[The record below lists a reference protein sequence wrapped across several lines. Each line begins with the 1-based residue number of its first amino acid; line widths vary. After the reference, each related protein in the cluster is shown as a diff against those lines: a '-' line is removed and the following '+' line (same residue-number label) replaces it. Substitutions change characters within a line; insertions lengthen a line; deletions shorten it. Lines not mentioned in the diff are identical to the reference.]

1 MMETEVALA
10 LSARDWSDH
19 LRRFIADHGGARVRV
34 TALGPDDLVDESFDV
49 LVIDD
54 ICSFLTPHL
63 VAVVRSSGRA
73 VIGVHDPEEFSDG
86 RERLLECGVTDVVS
100 AGALPDE
107 FLEVIGRVADL
118 TVPLEGESATRLP
131 VPADATGTEAGRVIV
146 VAGPGGGAGVTEVA
160 IGLADA
166 MRRSGGSIALVDGDD
181 DAAAIAQRL
190 GLGMHP
196 NVRTAIDVIEQRS
209 APVQVALQDRSGIS
223 VMVGMPGAE
232 GWAGVRPRQLIGV
245 VDELVAAFDH
255 VIVDAG
261 NRSQARLGESGMIRA
276 LLDRAH
282 LGICVAAPSPVGVAR
297 LLGWLSASP
306 GLSASRWAVVVNRAP
321 RDPYRRGEITQ
332 EIGRN
337 YVPMSLE
344 FFPDDTAVGA
354 AAWDGVVV
362 PRSRFRR
369 SVDEWAVRLLPV
381 EALS

>member
-1 MMETEVALA
+1 MIETEVALA

-63 VAVVRSSGRA
+63 VEVVRSSGRA

-86 RERLLECGVTDVVS
+86 RERLLECGVTDVIP

-118 TVPLEGESATRLP
+118 TASFEGDAAAQLPAAADPTSA
-131 VPADATGTEAGRVIV
+131 EAGRVIV
-146 VAGPGGGAGVTEVA
+146 VAGPGGGTGVTEVA
-160 IGLADA
+160 IALADA
-166 MRRSGGSIALVDGDD
+166 MRRSGRSVALVDGDD
-181 DAAAIAQRL
+181 EAAAIAQRL

-196 NVRTAIDVIEQRS
+196 NVRTAVDLIEQRS
-209 APVQVALQDRSGIS
+209 APMQLTLQNRSGIP
-223 VMVGMPGAE
+223 VVVGMPGAE
-232 GWAGVRPRQLIGV
+232 GWAGIRPRQLIGV
-245 VDELVAAFDH
+245 VDELVAGFDL
-255 VIVDAG
+255 VVVDAG
-261 NRSQARLGESGMIRA
+261 NRSGARLGGSGMTRA
-276 LLDRAH
+276 LLDRAD

-297 LLGWLSASP
+297 LLEWLSEARGP
-306 GLSASRWAVVVNRAP
+306 TAIRWAVVVNRAP

-332 EIGRN
+332 EISRS

-344 FFPDDTAVGA
+344 FFPDDRAVGA
-354 AAWDGVVV
+354 AAWDGTVVA
-362 PRSRFRR
+362 RCRFR
-369 SVDEWAVRLLPV
+369 SSIDGWAVRLLPV
-381 EALS
+381 VAS